1 MTFDSGAAPQ
11 FFVDPIGT
19 VCTIVADV
27 EPTLTQ
33 RQIIDAIE
41 DVAGN
46 RASHRRLARALYEKP
61 ALLTSGV
68 AEGHQWWI
76 T

>member
-41 DVAGN
+41 DVD
-46 RASHRRLARALYEKP
+46 
-61 ALLTSGV
+61 ALLEEQGIERED
-68 AEGHQWWI
+68 AEGESAAVE
-76 T
+76 TE